1 MERVEGEFGF
11 RIHGSRPVVV
21 SAIEPG
27 TPAQSSGLTV
37 GDILLTINGVNVL
50 DLPHTQVVRVAQ
62 RCNEALELGVAKTDD
77 VMERVSVWSQLNMSQ
92 EVLAQGY
99 LQKKK
104 RSAGSQQHHWVTRWF
119 VLRADDCLYSY
130 KFENDL
136 RPSGAVLLPG
146 CSVKELAERPG
157 DKTGG
162 HCLLISRPDG
172 GSCIWLLADNTS
184 EFNEWREML
193 EIAANK
199 QRSRVGFGGDG

>member
-1 MERVEGEFGF
+1 MYLTLYLSTAECNKTVTVERVEGEFGF

-27 TPAQSSGLTV
+27 TPAQTSGLAV

-62 RCNEALELGVAKTDD
+62 RCSEALELGVAKTDD

-104 RSAGSQQHHWVTRWF
+104 RSPGSQQHHWVTRWF

-130 KFENDL
+130 KFENVSL
-136 RPSGAVLLPG
+136 
-146 CSVKELAERPG
+146 
-157 DKTGG
+157 TM
-162 HCLLISRPDG
+162 IS
-172 GSCIWLLADNTS
+172 
-184 EFNEWREML
+184 
-193 EIAANK
+193 
-199 QRSRVGFGGDG
+199 